1 MTQKTHIRASKIH
14 KWLALFIG
22 AQLLLWFASGVIMSV
37 VPIDTVRS
45 EHLVAR
51 EPEKLKSLDG
61 LVKPQGLARE
71 VSGNVV
77 SLRYRSVLGRPVAE
91 LENGRGETFL
101 YDAKTGIKRSQITSE
116 EARSITSRAWIA
128 GRPNIAAVEEVV
140 TGSTEYRG
148 ALPAWRVDTD
158 DDVSVYI
165 PLSTGEIAAVRSTTW
180 RIYDFFWGL
189 HIMDWKNHENFNS
202 WWLVLFA
209 LGGLTMALSGLFL
222 LIKRWPFR
230 RKRKDRNL
238 YTTHA

>member
-22 AQLLLWFASGVIMSV
+22 AQLLLWFTSGVIMSV
-37 VPIDTVRS
+37 VPIETVRS

-51 EPEKLKSLDG
+51 EREKLKNLDG
-61 LVKPQGLARE
+61 LVTPENLSRGESR
-71 VSGNVV
+71 NIV

-91 LENGRGETFL
+91 LQNARGETFL
-101 YDAKTGIKRSQITSE
+101 YDAKTGIKRSQLTSE
-116 EARSITSRAWIA
+116 EARSIVSRAWIT
-128 GRPNIAAVEEVV
+128 GRPNIASVEKVV

-148 ALPAWRVDTD
+148 ALPAWRVDTEN
-158 DDVSVYI
+158 DVSVYV

-180 RIYDFFWGL
+180 RVYDFFWGL

-202 WWLVLFA
+202 WWLVGFA
-209 LGGLTMALSGLFL
+209 LGGLTMALSGLTL

-230 RKRKDRNL
+230 RRRESRNQQM
-238 YTTHA
+238 TSA